1 MQCLTERLMEQ
12 LTASDR
18 LTIVSFDDAVAV
30 AVAVVVVPSRPAG
43 DSEPFFAAIN
53 TLNCGGGSSGAEPG
67 PPPIP
72 RARTTH
78 HPGAAHRLPEL

>member
-1 MQCLTERLMEQ
+1 MEQ

-18 LTIVSFDDAVAV
+18 LTIVSFDD

-78 HPGAAHRLPEL
+78 PPGAARCLPGL

>member
-1 MQCLTERLMEQ
+1 MEQ

-18 LTIVSFDDAVAV
+18 LTIVSFDDAGAVAV

-78 HPGAAHRLPEL
+78 PPGAAHRLPGL